1 MVGLDSCLR
10 AFLLK
15 LPVAGHSTQL
25 PGAVIDL
32 KVSQMPT
39 EARTVPLDL
48 AQKLMLGRLHQSGLF
63 EQLLSAELAQRY
75 LCCVSRS
82 HLEIMP
88 SSPKGSFEVTNLSAN
103 PIAIS
108 GPKLGKGEKA
118 TLRPGT
124 CIDFIGT
131 HSDGSGQTVVYLK
144 LKLQSRDQPRS
155 QREHSGGEARSPEK
169 PPTEPLLEALGGA
182 EGRRAPAES
191 SRKASAPFWLELGG
205 SAVRQ
210 TFPDN
215 LRILEGSSDG
225 LLVGRAH
232 QQSLHQE
239 AFRKEVREYLS
250 RDHFRIDRERA
261 GQFNL
266 VALSA
271 NPIWRMRQRQ
281 LRELERGDPPLS
293 LLHGDE
299 IFLFTGASDC
309 TPDGPENLGVL
320 KWRFVQAGD
329 RAAHDPVVENDTIRS
344 MRRPS
349 QPSDRGRQQGHPLG
363 GSLFEKEKNRYMP
376 GFPLKAM
383 CDDGE
388 GDGDGQHHPQAKS

>member
-1 MVGLDSCLR
+1 
-10 AFLLK
+10 
-15 LPVAGHSTQL
+15 
-25 PGAVIDL
+25 
-32 KVSQMPT
+32 
-39 EARTVPLDL
+39 
-48 AQKLMLGRLHQSGLF
+48 
-63 EQLLSAELAQRY
+63 
-75 LCCVSRS
+75 
-82 HLEIMP
+82 
-88 SSPKGSFEVTNLSAN
+88 VTNLSAN

-108 GPKLGKGEKA
+108 GPKLGKGEHA

-155 QREHSGGEARSPEK
+155 QREYSGEARSPEK

-182 EGRRAPAES
+182 EGKRAPGA
-191 SRKASAPFWLELGG
+191 RKGSGPFWLELGG

-215 LRILEGSSDG
+215 LRIIEGSVDG

-232 QQSLHQE
+232 QQSLFQE

-250 RDHFRIDRERA
+250 RDHFRIDRDRA

-293 LLHGDE
+293 LLNGDE

-309 TPDGPENLGVL
+309 TPDGPDNLGVL
-320 KWRFVQAGD
+320 KWRFAQAGD
-329 RAAHDPVVENDTIRS
+329 RSAHDPVVENDTIRS

-349 QPSDRGRQQGHPLG
+349 QHEAEQRGRPPGHPLG
-363 GSLFEKEKNRYMP
+363 GSLIEKEKNRYMSLTGP
-376 GFPLKAM
+376 TTCRADSENRGRPNVSASRRIRTSGRGLYSA
-383 CDDGE
+383 
-388 GDGDGQHHPQAKS
+388 PQQATFAKRHQRPTTFMVPTVGG